1 MAESAV
7 SGVVQTLTDLL
18 LQEAA
23 FLDGVKDEVIGM
35 QLALQRM
42 QSFLKDADSRQE
54 EEDKETL
61 RNWISEIREA
71 SYDVEDIIEEY
82 ALKVALRRSRS
93 GVVNVIKRY
102 ATIAQES
109 IEVYK
114 VGIEIQNI
122 KSRISDLTT
131 SLQTFGIQPREN
143 FTSSVPA
150 GRQHHLRRTY
160 SHIEEDVV
168 GLEEDVGIL
177 VEKLVKSEK
186 SVVSIYGMGGLGK
199 TTLAKKIYHDNDVRH
214 HFDAFAWA
222 YISQQCQSRDVWEG
236 ILFKL
241 INPSKEQRGEISS
254 LRDDELVKMLYQVQ
268 QEKKCLVILDDIWT
282 AETWNNLRPAFP
294 CGIGKSGSKILLTT
308 RIKDVAL
315 YPDPTCFL
323 HQPGYLNDE
332 ESWEL
337 FKRKAFPDTRTG
349 ARMEKLGREMI
360 GKCTGL
366 PLAIIVLGGLLATK
380 TTILEWDTVRR
391 NIIAHLRR
399 GRGRE
404 QLFGVS
410 EVLALS
416 YHELPYQLKPCFLHL
431 AHFPEDY
438 EIPTKKLIWMWI
450 AEGFITVSHNEEME
464 DVAQRYLD
472 ELVERCMVQ
481 VVERGSTGRIRT
493 CRMHDLMRDLCL
505 SKAKQE
511 NFLEIFYQLHRNDN
525 PGCSF
530 PSFMSSEAK
539 STGRLRRLAVILDGD
554 LKSFIPSRY
563 RKNSQLRSLLYFRE
577 KACQVE
583 KWGSIKSVFNSFQ
596 FLRVLDI
603 GGIQGNNGK
612 LPKEIGKLIHL
623 RFLSLRDTDID
634 ELPFSIGNLRYLETL
649 DLLTWN
655 SMVLIPNVISKML
668 RLRHLYLPESC
679 GDDSDKWQLVNLS
692 SLQTLVNFPAEKCN
706 VKDLLSLK
714 NLRKLV
720 IDDPKF
726 GLLFKSVGVKFTHLE
741 SLSFV
746 SNEDP
751 TVVQVIT
758 GCPHLYKLHIEG
770 QIKKL
775 PEWHQFPSNLV
786 KLNLQGSRLM
796 EDPMVTVEKLPNL
809 RILSL
814 QMDSFLGTVIACS
827 DKGFPQ
833 LKFLS
838 LSDLGNLE
846 EWKVEEGALSNLCR
860 LRISN
865 CTSMKMVPD
874 GLRFIKPLQEMEIR
888 SMLKAFKNRV
898 ENGGEDYHKV
908 KHVPSVM
915 FRYCD
920 Y

>member
-7 SGVVQTLTDLL
+7 SVVVQTLTNLL

-23 FLDGVKDEVIGM
+23 FLDGVKDEVISM
-35 QLALQRM
+35 HLALQRM
-42 QSFLKDADSRQE
+42 QSFLKDADSRQDE
-54 EEDKETL
+54 QQQDQETL

-71 SYDVEDIIEEY
+71 SYDVEDIITQY
-82 ALKVALRRSRS
+82 ALKVALRRTRS

-109 IEVYK
+109 IEIYK
-114 VGIEIQNI
+114 VGIEIQGI
-122 KSRISDLTT
+122 KSRILDLTM
-131 SLQTFGIQPREN
+131 SLQTFGIQNLSEKSN
-143 FTSSVPA
+143 SSGSL
-150 GRQHHLRRTY
+150 GRKQRMRRTY
-160 SHIEEDVV
+160 SHVEEDVV
-168 GLEEDVGIL
+168 GLEQDVRVL
-177 VEKLVKSEK
+177 VNELVTSEK
-186 SVVSIYGMGGLGK
+186 CVVSIYGMGGLGK
-199 TTLAKKIYHDNDVRH
+199 TTLAKKIYHDDDVRR

-241 INPSKEQRGEISS
+241 INPLKDQRDEISS
-254 LRDDELVKMLYQVQ
+254 LRDDEVVKMLYQVQ
-268 QEKKCLVILDDIWT
+268 QEKRCLVILDDIWT
-282 AETWNNLRPAFP
+282 AETWSSLCPAFP

-308 RIKDVAL
+308 RIRDVAL
-315 YPDPTCFL
+315 SPDPSCFL
-323 HQPGYLNDE
+323 HQPRYLNDE

-337 FKRKAFPDTRTG
+337 FKRKAFPDSRSG
-349 ARMEKLGREMI
+349 AQMENLGREMI

-380 TTILEWDTVRR
+380 TTILQWETVRR
-391 NIIAHLRR
+391 NIIAHLTR

-404 QLFGVS
+404 QQFGVS

-438 EIPTKKLIWMWI
+438 EIPTKKLIRMWI
-450 AEGFITVSHNEEME
+450 AEGFITVAHNEEME

-481 VVERGSTGRIRT
+481 VVERGSTGRIRS

-505 SKAKQE
+505 SKAKQA
-511 NFLEIFYQLHRNDN
+511 NFLEIFCQLHRNDH
-525 PGCSF
+525 PGYSF
-530 PSFMSSEAK
+530 PPSMLSEAK
-539 STGRLRRLAVILDGD
+539 STGKLRRLAVILDGD

-563 RKNSQLRSLLYFRE
+563 RRNSH
-577 KACQVE
+577 
-583 KWGSIKSVFNSFQ
+583 
-596 FLRVLDI
+596 LRVLDI

-623 RFLSLRDTDID
+623 RFLSLRDTDTD
-634 ELPFSIGNLRYLETL
+634 ELPSSIGNLRYLETL

-655 SMVLIPNVISKML
+655 STVLIPNVISMML

-679 GDDSDKWQLVNLS
+679 GDDSDKWLLAELS
-692 SLQTLVNFPAEKCN
+692 SLQTLVNFPAEKCS
-706 VKDLLSLK
+706 VKDLLSLR

-726 GLLFKSVGVKFTHLE
+726 GLIFKSPGVKFTHLE

-751 TVVQVIT
+751 TVIQVIT
-758 GCPHLYKLHIEG
+758 GCPHLFKLHIEG
-770 QIKKL
+770 QIEKL
-775 PEWHQFPSNLV
+775 PEWHQFPSNLA
-786 KLNLQGSRLM
+786 KLNLQGSRLT
-796 EDPMVTVEKLPNL
+796 EDPMVTLEKLPNL

-814 QMDSFLGTVIACS
+814 QMDSFLGTVMVCS

-833 LKFLS
+833 LKSLS
-838 LSDLGNLE
+838 LSDLPNLE
-846 EWKVEEGALSNLCR
+846 DWKVEQGGLSNLCH
-860 LRISN
+860 LGVSN

-874 GLRFIKPLQEMEIR
+874 GLKFIRSLEEMEIR
-888 SMLKAFKNRV
+888 SMLKAFKKRV

-908 KHVPSVM
+908 EHVPSVM
-915 FRYCD
+915 FQYCD